1 LLTRDLL
8 ICSWG
13 CPWACDLVPS
23 SHALGLPVWAT
34 VAIVG
39 AVSLVEELGGKLVGV
54 CNLVSVSESISSFSE
69 GQWSQWSAM
78 LSFLKTSRMRSSERQ
93 EIVRDSRVWLVL
105 EFTRGQCH
113 RTRDGTE
120 RTVDIQEW
128 YDVAP
133 DELTVRRRKHLAVT
147 GITSSS

>member
-1 LLTRDLL
+1 
-8 ICSWG
+8 
-13 CPWACDLVPS
+13 
-23 SHALGLPVWAT
+23 
-34 VAIVG
+34 
-39 AVSLVEELGGKLVGV
+39 
-54 CNLVSVSESISSFSE
+54 
-69 GQWSQWSAM
+69 
-78 LSFLKTSRMRSSERQ
+78 MRSSERQ

-147 GITSSS
+147 GITIAPCKNYFLS